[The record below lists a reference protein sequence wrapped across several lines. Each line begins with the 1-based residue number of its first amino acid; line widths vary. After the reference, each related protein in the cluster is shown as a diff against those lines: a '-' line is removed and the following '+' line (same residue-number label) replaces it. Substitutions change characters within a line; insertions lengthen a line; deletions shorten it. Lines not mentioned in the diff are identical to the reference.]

1 MKPNWSSGPAQ
12 LTSCRV
18 ADDGENGKPFNLPK
32 DGWIMLLP
40 MGKFPGTLRTYAGGE
55 ETREGIDQ
63 VFDQQA
69 IEAIAA
75 SWNARKSEMG
85 ANFPGMLV
93 DYDHFSHDEDKPTGA
108 AGWIEAVEIRQ
119 DGLWGL
125 PRWSQDG
132 RAKLEGGMYRLVSP
146 VLSGFERVGEENGK
160 KVLRP
165 TVLERLA
172 LTNDPQLRGMPPVS
186 NRAGT
191 TNDKTTM
198 DHKKLLLQLLG
209 LPDTATDA
217 EITGACSAAVA
228 AMNGCATDGKNGITE
243 MRNRIV
249 ALNGE
254 LVVARTERDTA
265 KASAE
270 TANKMLVE
278 ADLIRFKGLAPDDKL
293 REMLTANRG
302 VAVAALEVAL
312 TAKGTASGNGN
323 GTGKVYVPRH
333 DAKNRANPGS
343 VDKGDESGTNMSEGE
358 AAIIRLRADEL
369 SKEKGWGFNRAFDE
383 ALIEFRTKR
392 RASAASTDNK

>member
-55 ETREGIDQ
+55 ETRESIDQ

-217 EITGACSAAVA
+217 EITDACSAAVA
-228 AMNGCATDGKNGITE
+228 AMNGCATDGKKGITE

-270 TANKMLVE
+270 AANKMLVE

-312 TAKGTASGNGN
+312 TAKGTASGHGN

-343 VDKGDESGTNMSEGE
+343 VDKGDESGANMSEGE
-358 AAIIRLRADEL
+358 AAKIRLRADEL

-392 RASAASTDNK
+392 RAGAASTDK

>member
-1 MKPNWSSGPAQ
+1 MKTNWSSGPAQ

-18 ADDGENGKPFNLPK
+18 ANEGGDGKPFNLPK
-32 DGWIMLLP
+32 DGWIMLVPL
-40 MGKFPGTLRTYAGGE
+40 GKFPGTLRTYSGGE
-55 ETREGIDQ
+55 EKREGIEQ
-63 VFDQQA
+63 VFDEA
-69 IEAIAA
+69 ALAAIAA
-75 SWNARKSEMG
+75 SWNARKTSMG
-85 ANFPGMLV
+85 PNFPGMLV

-108 AGWIEAVEIRQ
+108 AGWIESVEVRN

-132 RAKLEGGMYRLVSP
+132 RSKLEGGMYRLVSP
-146 VLSGFERVGEENGK
+146 VLSGFENLGEENGK
-160 KVLRP
+160 KILRP

-191 TNDKTTM
+191 PNDKTTM

-217 EITGACSAAVA
+217 EINDACSAAIS
-228 AMNGCATDGKNGITE
+228 AMNGCATDGKKGITE

-254 LVVARTERDTA
+254 VVVARTERDAA
-265 KASAE
+265 KAAAE
-270 TANKMLVE
+270 AANKSLVD
-278 ADLIRFKGLAPDDKL
+278 ADLIRFKGLAPEDKL

-302 VAVAALEVAL
+302 VAVSALELAL
-312 TAKGTASGNGN
+312 NAKGTSAGNGN
-323 GTGKVYVPRH
+323 GSGKYTPRH
-333 DAKNRANPGS
+333 DAKNRAHPDT
-343 VDKGDESGTNMSEGE
+343 VDGASDDSSSGMSEAE
-358 AAIIRLRADEL
+358 AARVRLRADEL

-383 ALIEFRTKR
+383 ALIEWRTKR
-392 RASAASTDNK
+392 RAAASTGGK

>member
-217 EITGACSAAVA
+217 EITGDCSAAVA

-270 TANKMLVE
+270 AANKMLVE

-312 TAKGTASGNGN
+312 SAKGTASGNGN
-323 GTGKVYVPRH
+323 GAGKVYVPRH

-343 VDKGDESGTNMSEGE
+343 VDKGDESGGNMSEGE
-358 AAIIRLRADEL
+358 AAKIRLRADEL

-392 RASAASTDNK
+392 RAGAASTDK